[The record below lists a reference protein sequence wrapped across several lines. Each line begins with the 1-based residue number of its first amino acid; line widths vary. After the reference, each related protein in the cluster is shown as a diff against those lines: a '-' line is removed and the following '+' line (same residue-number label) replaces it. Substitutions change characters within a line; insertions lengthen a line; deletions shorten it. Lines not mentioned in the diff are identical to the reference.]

1 MISRC
6 TCAGW
11 SNSYLLEKSP
21 KREILALR
29 KQPNYLLSITKYIYK
44 NDRNT
49 ESNIMRGSRG
59 YRHVCVCVGG
69 GGPGQSDKKALITF
83 FFVFFESSA
92 YFTEVKWS
100 ISKKSIIF

>member
-6 TCAGW
+6 TCADW

-49 ESNIMRGSRG
+49 ESNFMHGSRG
-59 YRHVCVCVGG
+59 FRHEWGGG
-69 GGPGQSDKKALITF
+69 GGPGQSDKKALIT
-83 FFVFFESSA
+83 
-92 YFTEVKWS
+92 
-100 ISKKSIIF
+100 